1 MPEKTEGRRTRGQ
14 QRMRWSDG
22 ITNSM
27 DMSLSKLWEM
37 VKDRD
42 AWHTWGCK
50 ESERL
55 NNSSNSDKE
64 LACQCRVHKVMR
76 VPSLGRE
83 DPLEGMATHSSV
95 LAWRI
100 PWTEEPGRIQSIVS
114 QSRIQLKR
122 LTTPLRTPRP
132 PPPPSPHTH
141 TQGIEALVSKT
152 RSSPCFAIW

>member
-1 MPEKTEGRRTRGQ
+1 MLGKTEGRRTRGQ

-37 VKDRD
+37 VKDRE

-50 ESERL
+50 KSERL
-55 NNSSNSDKE
+55 NNSNSDKE
-64 LACQCRVHKVMR
+64 LACQCRRHKVMR
-76 VPSLGRE
+76 VPPLGRE
-83 DPLEGMATHSSV
+83 DPLKEGMATHSSV

-100 PWTEEPGRIQSIVS
+100 PWTEEPGRLQSIVS

-132 PPPPSPHTH
+132 PPPPPPPHTH
-141 TQGIEALVSKT
+141 THKG
-152 RSSPCFAIW
+152 

>member
-1 MPEKTEGRRTRGQ
+1 MLEKTEGRRTRGQ

-37 VKDRD
+37 VKDRE

-50 ESERL
+50 KSERL
-55 NNSSNSDKE
+55 NNSNSDKE
-64 LACQCRVHKVMR
+64 LACQCRRHKRLKVR
-76 VPSLGRE
+76 SLGWE
-83 DPLEGMATHSSV
+83 DPLEEGTATRSSI

-100 PWTEEPGRIQSIVS
+100 PWTEEPGRLQSIVS

-132 PPPPSPHTH
+132 PPPPPPPHTH
-141 TQGIEALVSKT
+141 THKG
-152 RSSPCFAIW
+152 